1 MHLKIDG
8 VVIGFLLVA
17 PKITSIALE
26 TSKVK
31 DKTTVFILVG
41 K

>member
-8 VVIGFLLVA
+8 VVFGFVLVA
-17 PKITSIALE
+17 PKITSVALE
-26 TSKVK
+26 TSKVR